1 MRLSVLGAH
10 ASPYAEIAG
19 AQRWLRYDFVLPMA
33 ESSKPG
39 PNDIQVSMPELV
51 KFIRQLAHDLRN
63 HLNAAELQ
71 SAYLTEIAENN
82 EVREEI
88 KRLRG
93 MISQVGGNLHDLTA
107 SLSQPRLTQM
117 PYAAQDFVEDL
128 RQRLAT
134 DYPQE
139 TPNVKWDASSA
150 VGDATLNIDPQLLLP
165 AFLELFAN
173 AFRHERAGGV
183 ISATARTENGRFVF
197 TLSEPKQNFRH
208 STENWG
214 REPLRSLG
222 QGHYG
227 LGLYRTRAIVEAHG
241 GDLEARHEKAP
252 SSLVTTIT
260 LPLAPSDA

>member
-1 MRLSVLGAH
+1 
-10 ASPYAEIAG
+10 
-19 AQRWLRYDFVLPMA
+19 
-33 ESSKPG
+33 
-39 PNDIQVSMPELV
+39 MPEVV

-71 SAYLTEIAENN
+71 SAYLMEIAENN

-88 KRLRG
+88 KRLRA
-93 MISQVGGNLHDLTA
+93 MISQVGGNLQDLTTA
-107 SLSQPRLTQM
+107 LSHPRLTQM
-117 PYAAQDFVEDL
+117 PYAARDFIEDL
-128 RQRLAT
+128 QLKLAT

-139 TPNVKWDASSA
+139 TARVKWDGAA
-150 VGDATLNIDPQLLLP
+150 VGEATLDIDPQLLLP

-173 AFRHERAGGV
+173 AFRHERVDGA
-183 ISATARTENGRFVF
+183 ISAAARMEDGRFLF
-197 TLSEPKQNFRH
+197 TLSEPKQNFTR

-241 GDLEARHEKAP
+241 GELAARHDMAT
-252 SSLVTTIT
+252 SSLLTTVT
-260 LPLAPSDA
+260 LPLAS